1 MMSIVKENYSNYDK
15 IIVSKSFGGI
25 YPLILFYAK
34 YDPEVY
40 QKEGSP
46 KDKSNMGFGK
56 FFFADPECPSI
67 DKSPTFPKV
76 GKIIYIDN
84 GNCRYYESLKDKKYK
99 YITRK
104 DGTRVFRIVY
114 E

>member
-34 YDPEVY
+34 YNPEAY

-84 GNCRYYESLKDKKYK
+84 GNCRDYESLKDKKYK

-104 DGTRVFRIVY
+104 DGTKVFRLVY